1 MDMYPRISSFLEY
14 IPDKI
19 LATNNIASVS
29 SLLPKE
35 KIWHQPL
42 VSNIQPREDA
52 LETLTCDDKHVIFF
66 ILSRIKDNLPLNIFK
81 FLKKQII
88 TSHEGISFL
97 IPFGRVLSEL
107 FHKEGIIEKVQE
119 VSLSQ
124 LQCWTLSP
132 LVSPSFCLLFLSSF
146 LLLSFVFFYYQ

>member
-1 MDMYPRISSFLEY
+1 MSLKQLRQDASWIQYNVFGIPITLTHALIDNTPICEETGVYMDMYPRISSFLEY

-52 LETLTCDDKHVIFF
+52 LETLTCDDKHIIFF

-81 FLKKQII
+81 FLKK
-88 TSHEGISFL
+88 
-97 IPFGRVLSEL
+97 
-107 FHKEGIIEKVQE
+107 
-119 VSLSQ
+119 
-124 LQCWTLSP
+124 
-132 LVSPSFCLLFLSSF
+132 
-146 LLLSFVFFYYQ
+146 